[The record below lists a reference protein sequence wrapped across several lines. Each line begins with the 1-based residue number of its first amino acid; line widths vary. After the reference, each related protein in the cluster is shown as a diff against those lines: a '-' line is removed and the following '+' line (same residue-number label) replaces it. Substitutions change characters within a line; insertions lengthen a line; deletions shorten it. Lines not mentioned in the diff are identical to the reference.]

1 MDYNDDNFKYVLSN
15 LKQLLYLAKRD
26 NIGSVV
32 SHLIHVKVGVLN
44 PTAIK
49 RCIQWVIEQVHA
61 VEGQQLLF
69 LCATLGYIITFV
81 RQEDCLPSPNDEQ
94 TKRAFDKLSQN
105 LAVCAKKNFWVPN
118 NCLQL
123 LDRIAYTLVQGCSKP
138 GWLTFAA
145 YFRPFFG
152 IRYVLD
158 VKMKSCECGRD
169 EYWELLSLLMFSL
182 PSIRKARQEEKR
194 FYHEFL
200 WRILQFSPDDDVL
213 FKVIESKDHV
223 YRFFSSPNDREY
235 FFVDYFKVSLN
246 KRTGSLGDKL
256 KHLIKITAKFP
267 GKLSA
272 LIYAYVQQ
280 FIQDTAAVPSSDDMD
295 TVLRLISEN
304 FSDDKVL
311 FLLRDLSKSSLATHH
326 DLFLQLLIDERFAR
340 KWGVVPGSEKVRICF
355 SWVQMKAQSSKENS
369 GRIKEIFEAVDIVIS
384 CPLISSNK
392 SLIQGLCNNTFDL
405 LLKEKSS
412 RIIEEYKEIEN
423 YSRHV
428 QYCFQDLVEET
439 LYRNPDLMK
448 KKEMVKNLFD
458 IER

>member
-1 MDYNDDNFKYVLSN
+1 
-15 LKQLLYLAKRD
+15 
-26 NIGSVV
+26 
-32 SHLIHVKVGVLN
+32 
-44 PTAIK
+44 
-49 RCIQWVIEQVHA
+49 
-61 VEGQQLLF
+61 
-69 LCATLGYIITFV
+69 
-81 RQEDCLPSPNDEQ
+81 
-94 TKRAFDKLSQN
+94 
-105 LAVCAKKNFWVPN
+105 
-118 NCLQL
+118 
-123 LDRIAYTLVQGCSKP
+123 
-138 GWLTFAA
+138 
-145 YFRPFFG
+145 
-152 IRYVLD
+152 
-158 VKMKSCECGRD
+158 MKSCECGRD

-200 WRILQFSPDDDVL
+200 WRILQFAPDDDVL

-384 CPLISSNK
+384 CPIISSNK